1 LLIPKKSLGQN
12 YLLDRNIAKKIID
25 SINILNQTIIEIG
38 PGTGKI
44 TDEIIK
50 EVPKKLIIIE
60 KDNKLYE
67 LLLKKYTNINNVE
80 IFNIDAFDYD
90 YSVHKDA
97 KIISNLPYNISTK
110 LIIKL
115 LCDYKII
122 SEMLFMVQKEVAYKM
137 DYNKN
142 SKNNK
147 LKLIV
152 EATSNFKIIHN
163 LSNKVFYP
171 KPKVQSSII
180 KIIPKNNIDINLQ
193 KLLLFSKEIFKN
205 KRKKIK
211 NIFGSDLMDKKF
223 KKLIDKRAEDLKT
236 NELLYLFNEF

>member
-12 YLLDRNIAKKIID
+12 YLLDKNIAKKIID

-50 EVPKKLIIIE
+50 KKPKKLIIIE
-60 KDNKLYE
+60 KDDKLYE
-67 LLLKKYTNINNVE
+67 FLLKKYANIKKIE
-80 IFNIDAFDYD
+80 IINIDAFNYI
-90 YSVHKDA
+90 YSVHKGV

-115 LCDYKII
+115 LCSYKII
-122 SEMLFMVQKEVAYKM
+122 SEMLFMVQKEVAHKM
-137 DYNKN
+137 DYNKK

-147 LKLIV
+147 LKFII
-152 EATSNFKIIHN
+152 ETTSNFKIIHN
-163 LSNKVFYP
+163 ISNKVFYP
-171 KPKVQSSII
+171 KPKIQSSII
-180 KIIPKNNIDINLQ
+180 KIIPKNNNEINLQ

-211 NIFGSDLMDKKF
+211 NILSANVIDIKL
-223 KKLIDKRAEDLKT
+223 KKLIDERAEDLKT
-236 NELLYLFNEF
+236 NELLNLFDKF

>member
-1 LLIPKKSLGQN
+1 MLIPKKSLGQN
-12 YLLDRNIAKKIID
+12 YLLDRNIAKIIIN

-50 EVPKKLIIIE
+50 EIPKKLIIIE

-80 IFNIDAFDYD
+80 ILNIDAFDYD

-115 LCDYKII
+115 LCDYKIF

-147 LKLIV
+147 LKPCPRSLV
-152 EATSNFKIIHN
+152 VAV
-163 LSNKVFYP
+163 LSTEGHW
-171 KPKVQSSII
+171 S
-180 KIIPKNNIDINLQ
+180 
-193 KLLLFSKEIFKN
+193 
-205 KRKKIK
+205 
-211 NIFGSDLMDKKF
+211 
-223 KKLIDKRAEDLKT
+223 
-236 NELLYLFNEF
+236 

>member
-1 LLIPKKSLGQN
+1 M
-12 YLLDRNIAKKIID
+12 II
-25 SINILNQTIIEIG
+25 LFTK
-38 PGTGKI
+38 TK
-44 TDEIIK
+44 
-50 EVPKKLIIIE
+50 
-60 KDNKLYE
+60 
-67 LLLKKYTNINNVE
+67 
-80 IFNIDAFDYD
+80 
-90 YSVHKDA
+90 

-152 EATSNFKIIHN
+152 EATSNFIIIHN

-211 NIFGSDLMDKKF
+211 NIFRSDLMDKKS

>member
-1 LLIPKKSLGQN
+1 MLIPKKSLGQN

-90 YSVHKDA
+90 YSVHKGA

-115 LCDYKII
+115 LCNYKII

-163 LSNKVFYP
+163 LSNKVFE
-171 KPKVQSSII
+171 
-180 KIIPKNNIDINLQ
+180 
-193 KLLLFSKEIFKN
+193 KL
-205 KRKKIK
+205 
-211 NIFGSDLMDKKF
+211 
-223 KKLIDKRAEDLKT
+223 
-236 NELLYLFNEF
+236 

>member
-1 LLIPKKSLGQN
+1 MLIPKKSLGQN

-67 LLLKKYTNINNVE
+67 LLLKKYTNINNVK

-115 LCDYKII
+115 LCNYKII

-142 SKNNK
+142 RKNNK

-163 LSNKVFYP
+163 ISNKVFYP

-180 KIIPKNNIDINLQ
+180 KIIPKNNMGINLQ

-211 NIFGSDLMDKKF
+211 NILKLSVKDKKSEE
-223 KKLIDKRAEDLKT
+223 LINKRAENLKT
-236 NELLYLFNEF
+236 SELLYLFNKF

>member
-12 YLLDRNIAKKIID
+12 YLLDRNIAKKIIN

-38 PGTGKI
+38 PGTGKL

-50 EVPKKLIIIE
+50 KIPKKLIMIE

-67 LLLKKYTNINNVE
+67 FLLKKYTNVNKIE
-80 IFNIDAFDYD
+80 IINIDAFDYD
-90 YSVHKDA
+90 YSIHKCV

-115 LCDYKII
+115 LCNYRII

-137 DYNKN
+137 DYNKKN
-142 SKNNK
+142 KNNK
-147 LKLIV
+147 LKLII

-163 LSNKVFYP
+163 ISNKVFYP

-180 KIIPKNNIDINLQ
+180 KIIPKNNMEINLQ

-211 NIFGSDLMDKKF
+211 NILKLNLIDKNS
-223 KKLIDKRAEDLKT
+223 KKLMDKRAENLKT
-236 NELLYLFNEF
+236 SELLNLFNKF

>member
-1 LLIPKKSLGQN
+1 MLIPKKSLGQN

-50 EVPKKLIIIE
+50 EGPEKLIIIE

-80 IFNIDAFDYD
+80 ILNIDAFDYD
-90 YSVHKDA
+90 YSVLKNA

-163 LSNKVFYP
+163 LSNKVF
-171 KPKVQSSII
+171 
-180 KIIPKNNIDINLQ
+180 
-193 KLLLFSKEIFKN
+193 
-205 KRKKIK
+205 
-211 NIFGSDLMDKKF
+211 
-223 KKLIDKRAEDLKT
+223 
-236 NELLYLFNEF
+236 